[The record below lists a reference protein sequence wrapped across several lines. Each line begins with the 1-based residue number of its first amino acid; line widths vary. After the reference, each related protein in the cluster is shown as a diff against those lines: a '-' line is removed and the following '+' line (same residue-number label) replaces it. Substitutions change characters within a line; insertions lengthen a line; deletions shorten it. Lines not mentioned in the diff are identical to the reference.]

1 MMKKILALIFAALLT
16 LTSCSNDVEKTTEPA
31 QNEAESTT
39 AEINFVS
46 SDSAYKVIRPDSS
59 AEDELK
65 AAQEFVKSVNSACGK
80 MPTFETDYTRPSDD
94 PNADKNEILI
104 GMTNRD
110 ATSKAYAMLSENEF
124 VISVIDSRLVCV
136 GYTPALTKIA
146 SEVLVDK
153 ISADGLVLSEDFCE
167 HYKAEPRRR
176 QILLLLFRR

>member
-46 SDSAYKVIRPDSS
+46 SDSAYKVIRPDSP

-110 ATSKAYAMLSENEF
+110 ATSKAYAML
-124 VISVIDSRLVCV
+124 
-136 GYTPALTKIA
+136 
-146 SEVLVDK
+146 
-153 ISADGLVLSEDFCE
+153 
-167 HYKAEPRRR
+167 
-176 QILLLLFRR
+176 